1 MLLAIF
7 SSSEREQTGYH
18 FVHTF
23 FLLKKL
29 QLIKHKFEVI
39 IIGCI

>member
-7 SSSEREQTGYH
+7 SSEREQTGYN